1 MSEFSFEPELSPQ
14 ANIERFYKYLEKID
28 QEMTQVFRANIDK
41 LLPLPADSQGRTS
54 ARIAFNAAVADA
66 LAKLEEKVEGNA
78 E

>member
-1 MSEFSFEPELSPQ
+1 MSEFSFEPELSPH
-14 ANIERFYKYLEKID
+14 ANIERFFKYLEKID

-54 ARIAFNAAVADA
+54 ARMAFNTAIVDA

>member
-54 ARIAFNAAVADA
+54 ARMAFNTAVVDA